1 MGRCDAAGVIL
12 FCVYALILFCNRSIT
27 CTIKPGNA
35 DHRFFSKVV
44 ERLAQTVNHLFQQC
58 KDPAA
63 KAFCPRCFPNLFNTQ
78 TLVPLQGFASDRASC
93 RFPDSSTVKPTS
105 YPSKRRTTKGSLW
118 RIIAAACFL
127 ADQTGRELVESVS
140 GDAVSSG
147 SSNQKVSFTRPFL
160 PAPSSTVREF
170 DKQKCL
176 IELTKSSPESIIIK
190 YGSMPEG

>member
-1 MGRCDAAGVIL
+1 MRSRCCMGRCDAAGVIL

-35 DHRFFSKVV
+35 DHRFLSKVV
-44 ERLAQTVNHLFQQC
+44 DRLAQTVNHLFQQC

-118 RIIAAACFL
+118 RIIAAPRAFWP
-127 ADQTGRELVESVS
+127 AKP
-140 GDAVSSG
+140 AG
-147 SSNQKVSFTRPFL
+147 SWLNLSPAMPSPRDHRTKRFPSR
-160 PAPSSTVREF
+160 APSF
-170 DKQKCL
+170 QHHQALCAN
-176 IELTKSSPESIIIK
+176 LTSRNAR
-190 YGSMPEG
+190 

>member
-35 DHRFFSKVV
+35 DHRFLSKVV
-44 ERLAQTVNHLFQQC
+44 DRLAQTVNHLFQQC

-118 RIIAAACFL
+118 RIIAAPRAFWP
-127 ADQTGRELVESVS
+127 TKPVGRWLNLSPAMPS
-140 GDAVSSG
+140 PRGHRTKRFPS
-147 SSNQKVSFTRPFL
+147 R
-160 PAPSSTVREF
+160 APSF
-170 DKQKCL
+170 QHHQALCAN
-176 IELTKSSPESIIIK
+176 LTSRNA
-190 YGSMPEG
+190 

>member
-35 DHRFFSKVV
+35 DHRFLSKVV
-44 ERLAQTVNHLFQQC
+44 DRLAQTVNHLFQQC

-93 RFPDSSTVKPTS
+93 RFPDSSTRTTHPSCTAQRCRTFFRSTVKPTS
-105 YPSKRRTTKGSLW
+105 YPLKRRTTKGSLW
-118 RIIAAACFL
+118 LIIAAPRAFWP
-127 ADQTGRELVESVS
+127 TKPVGRWLNLSPAMPS
-140 GDAVSSG
+140 PRDHRTKRFPS
-147 SSNQKVSFTRPFL
+147 R
-160 PAPSSTVREF
+160 APSF
-170 DKQKCL
+170 QHHQALCAN
-176 IELTKSSPESIIIK
+176 LTSRNA
-190 YGSMPEG
+190 